1 VAVVN
6 ETFVRKYLN
15 RQNPLGKRVRTS
27 AEPNYPETEYQIVGV
42 IRDTKYG
49 ELRESTPPMAFAPAA
64 QFPAVGPWSVLFIR
78 FAARP
83 QAAIAAVREKIQSI
97 NPEIGMEFHIFEN
110 DISNRLMRERVMAL
124 LSGFF
129 GVLAVLLAM
138 IGLYGVI
145 SYIVAMRRNEIG
157 IRMALG
163 ASRSH
168 VIGIV
173 IRQTVTLVL
182 AGVVTGTILALAAAR
197 GASSLLFGL
206 QPHDPLSLLGASA
219 FLAIVA
225 LIASYIPASRASR
238 VDPMDAL
245 RYE

>member
-1 VAVVN
+1 
-6 ETFVRKYLN
+6 
-15 RQNPLGKRVRTS
+15 
-27 AEPNYPETEYQIVGV
+27 
-42 IRDTKYG
+42 
-49 ELRESTPPMAFAPAA
+49 
-64 QFPAVGPWSVLFIR
+64 LFIR

-97 NPEIGMEFHIFEN
+97 NPDIGMEFHIFEN
-110 DISNRLMRERVMAL
+110 DISDGLMRERLMAL

-129 GVLAVLLAM
+129 GALAVLLAM

-163 ASRSH
+163 ATRSH

-173 IRQTVTLVL
+173 IRQTVTLLL

-197 GASSLLFGL
+197 GASSLLYGL

-225 LIASYIPASRASR
+225 LIASYIPAYRASR